1 MAETEKSKKQI
12 VKDILEERQPGS
24 SSLAHVLAFAYAS
37 GRYGISQE
45 IYSEVAG
52 FSSRTLRKY
61 LATGDNRKE
70 YEKELN
76 RVAEDLKKEQ
86 GITKRQLTG
95 SELDAFLDILIQ
107 KAIDPNGSTAD
118 RKLLSEL
125 VNISA
130 EDLLTRQTT
139 KQASLLWF
147 IRNNLENVST
157 YLNPRELG
165 IHLEESPY
173 IYRETRESKGNS
185 QRFIDNSVFSTEDKP
200 ANPSYIVEVLYWGTL
215 FLSLMNQQASPDLP
229 LLGDTVRL
237 ARGADGKIK
246 TARELGRVSRY
257 AKGKNMFK
265 RTTPV
270 TQAEVDK
277 LLLELNSDTP
287 GYKLPEV
294 KPGSVKVEE
303 IPEREAVIQR
313 VTTPEAQAQLELILS
328 ADDLM
333 AKLLGRA
340 EQKEY

>member
-1 MAETEKSKKQI
+1 MATEKSKKQI
-12 VKDILEERQPGS
+12 AEEILEERQPGG
-24 SSLAHVLAFAYAS
+24 SSLAHVLTFAYAS
-37 GRYGISQE
+37 ARYGISQD

-52 FSSRTLRKY
+52 FSARTLRKHISN
-61 LATGDNRKE
+61 NRAEFDTE
-70 YEKELN
+70 YQ

-86 GITKRQLTG
+86 GITKRQLSG

-125 VNISA
+125 VSISS

-147 IRNNLENVST
+147 IRNNLENIST
-157 YLNPRELG
+157 YLTPRELG
-165 IHLEESPY
+165 LHIEESPY

-200 ANPSYIVEVLYWGTL
+200 ANPSYIVEVLYWGVI
-215 FLSLMNQQASPDLP
+215 FLSLMNQQAHPDVN

-237 ARGADGKIK
+237 ARATDGKIK
-246 TARELGRVSRY
+246 TARELRKVARY

-270 TQAEVDK
+270 TAEEVDK
-277 LLLELNSDTP
+277 LLLELNSDNP
-287 GYKLPEV
+287 DYKLPDIKTV
-294 KPGSVKVEE
+294 TARKPVEL
-303 IPEREAVIQR
+303 PDREAVIQR
-313 VTTPEAQAQLELILS
+313 VTTPEAQEQLELILS